1 MVSRP
6 NAPSH
11 ISNSRHVLLISC
23 QHKTMDMIRLESA
36 NGTVERATMPPSAE
50 CLLRDVTP
58 FYEPPASVLS
68 VYNSFTT
75 LSALAS

>member
-1 MVSRP
+1 
-6 NAPSH
+6 
-11 ISNSRHVLLISC
+11 
-23 QHKTMDMIRLESA
+23 MDMIRLESA